1 MPDSFKLDFNL
12 IICVI
17 VKKKNIIHTNIVS
30 EDKGLYILSKNIIHI
45 F

>member
-1 MPDSFKLDFNL
+1 MTDSFKLDFNL

-17 VKKKNIIHTNIVS
+17 VKKKTSYSQTVS
-30 EDKGLYILSKNIIHI
+30 EDRGLYILSKNTIHI

>member
-17 VKKKNIIHTNIVS
+17 VKKNIIHTNIVS

>member
-17 VKKKNIIHTNIVS
+17 VKKKHYTYKHSIRGQ
-30 EDKGLYILSKNIIHI
+30 GLYILSKNIIHI